1 MVTQLQSPAE
11 KTSSLIQSNVSLA
24 RFTSFRV
31 GGPAEWYAAPKTLE
45 DLHECFEWAERRSV
59 PVTLLGAG
67 SNLLISDRGVSGL
80 AIGTRYLRRI
90 QIDRDNARIT
100 AGAGISMAALAWKAA
115 YLGWSGLEWSVG
127 IPGSIGGSVVMN
139 AGAHGRE
146 ISDIL
151 HQATILSPQTG
162 TIQHKSADTLGYSY
176 RTSSLQGIGQLVT
189 EATFQLQP
197 DHDPLVLQ
205 AQTREH
211 LERRH
216 ATQPYHL
223 PSCGSVF
230 RNPEP
235 HKAGWLIEQSG
246 LKGHRIGGAEVA
258 QMHANFI
265 LNRDN
270 ATATDIFN
278 LIDCVRGEVYRRWD
292 VLLEPEVRMLGQFC
306 TV

>member
-1 MVTQLQSPAE
+1 MVTQLHSPAT
-11 KTSSLIQSNVSLA
+11 KTGSLIQSNVSLA

-31 GGPAEWYAAPKTLE
+31 GGPAEWYAAPKTLD
-45 DLHECFEWAERRSV
+45 DLYECFEWADRNSV

-67 SNLLISDRGVSGL
+67 SNLLISDRGISGL
-80 AIGTRYLRRI
+80 TIGTRYLRRI
-90 QIDRDNARIT
+90 QIDRENARIK
-100 AGAGISMAALAWKAA
+100 AGAGVSMAALAWKAA

-127 IPGSIGGSVVMN
+127 IPGSIGGSIVMN
-139 AGAHGRE
+139 AGAHGSE
-146 ISDIL
+146 IRDVL
-151 HQATILSPQTG
+151 LQATVLAPQTG
-162 TIQHKSADTLGYSY
+162 QIQHRSSADLGYSY
-176 RTSSLQGIGQLVT
+176 RTSSLQGDSQLVT

-197 DHDPLVLQ
+197 GHDSRALQ

-235 HKAGWLIEQSG
+235 RKAGWLIEQSG

-278 LIDCVRGEVYRRWD
+278 LIDCVRNEVYSRWD
-292 VLLEPEVRMLGQFC
+292 VLLEPEVRMLGPFC
-306 TV
+306 AV

>member
-1 MVTQLQSPAE
+1 MVIQLHAPTVKPGSP
-11 KTSSLIQSNVSLA
+11 IQANVSLA
-24 RFTSFRV
+24 RLTSFRV
-31 GGPAEWYAAPKTLE
+31 GGPAEWYAAPKTLDE
-45 DLHECFEWAERRSV
+45 LHECFEWADTHSV

-67 SNLLISDRGVSGL
+67 SNLLISDRGLSGL

-90 QIDRDNARIT
+90 HVDRENAQIT
-100 AGAGISMAALAWKAA
+100 AGAGVSMAALAWKAA

-139 AGAHGRE
+139 AGAHGSE
-146 ISDIL
+146 IQDIL
-151 HQATILSPQTG
+151 VQATVLSPQTG
-162 TIQHKSADTLGYSY
+162 AISRRVVPDLGYSY
-176 RTSSLQGIGQLVT
+176 RTSNLQGSHQLVT

-197 DHDPLVLQ
+197 GYDPALIQ

-235 HKAGWLIEQSG
+235 QKAAWLIEQSG
-246 LKGHRIGGAEVA
+246 LKGRRIGGAEVA

-278 LIDCVRGEVYRRWD
+278 LIDYVRNEVYHRWD
-292 VLLEPEVRMLGQFC
+292 VLLEPEVRMLGPFC
-306 TV
+306 AA